1 MNSGFNVNKHLHAST
16 NTNQHMNTL
25 VQKRSQKKE
34 KTIIVSKKNKNIKKR
49 MGKKHE
55 KNKPSASL
63 IKCFC

>member
-25 VQKRSQKKE
+25 VQKEVKKKRENYHCFKE
-34 KTIIVSKKNKNIKKR
+34 KQEHQEKN
-49 MGKKHE
+49 GKKHE
-55 KNKPSASL
+55 KNNPSASL